1 VGGIA
6 GAAAVIAV
14 ITVVSRVV
22 GLGRWLAFSGSVGT
36 TCTGTAY
43 MTANVL
49 PNVLFEVVAGGA
61 LAASVVPLLAAP
73 LVRRDR
79 AAVDRTASALLTWA
93 VVVLLPLSVL
103 LGVLARPLV
112 SLFPV
117 EQSGVAGC
125 SWTTD
130 AAARMLVVFAPQVVL
145 YGVGIVLSGVL
156 QAHRRFAAPAAA
168 PLLSSLV
175 VIASYLV
182 YGSMTAQ
189 LANGVDGSGDAVPS
203 RASELVL
210 SVGTTLGVVALSLPL
225 LVPVARSGVRLR
237 PTLSFPAGVA
247 RRARGLAAAGLAGLV
262 AQQAIVV
269 LTLRLSNAHGGTGA
283 ITVYQYV
290 QAVYL
295 LPYAVLAVPLAVAAF
310 PQLSE
315 RAAADDP
322 AGYAGTLARSTRAVL
337 VAAALG
343 VCVLIAVAPAVG
355 SFFGAIDAGQD
366 AAGRAALRALA
377 PALTAFAPGLLGFC
391 LVAHLGRALFAV
403 GRARVAALATVGGW
417 SVAGVLSVVLVV
429 GASDGRA
436 DPGAT
441 LVGLGVASS
450 VGMGVAG
457 IGLLVG
463 CRRVRVAGRVPDG
476 LLAGL
481 PRAVVSVAVAGS
493 LATLIGRVVTDALLH
508 HRTVPGG
515 AVVAAL
521 AAGVAGAVV
530 ALAVLLGGLAVADG
544 GDLRAVLRR
553 RTTPV
558 TGDVATGEAAPSGQ
572 PGGGGSSP

>member
-1 VGGIA
+1 VSRRVLRGVA

-43 MTANVL
+43 MTANLL

-79 AAVDRTASALLTWA
+79 AEVDRTASALLTWA
-93 VVVLLPLSVL
+93 VVTLLPLSLL
-103 LGVLARPLV
+103 LGVLARPIV
-112 SLFPV
+112 GLFPI
-117 EQSGVAGC
+117 EQQGAAGC

-145 YGVGIVLSGVL
+145 YGIGIVLAGVL

-168 PLLSSLV
+168 PLLSSVV

-182 YGSMTAQ
+182 FGSM
-189 LANGVDGSGDAVPS
+189 VDSVS
-203 RASELVL
+203 RASDGMPPRRAELVL

-225 LVPVARSGVRLR
+225 LVPIARCGVRLR
-237 PTLSFPAGVA
+237 PTLSFPPGVA
-247 RRARGLAAAGLAGLV
+247 RRARGLAVAGLAGLV
-262 AQQAIVV
+262 AQQAIVL

-310 PQLSE
+310 PTLSE
-315 RAAADDP
+315 RAAAADP
-322 AGYAGTLARSTRAVL
+322 LGYASTLARSTRAVL
-337 VAAALG
+337 VAASIG

-355 SFFGAIDAGQD
+355 AFFMAIDAGQG
-366 AAGRAALRALA
+366 ASGSLALSALS

-403 GRARVAALATVGGW
+403 GRARWAAGATVGGW
-417 SVAGVLSVVLVV
+417 AVAGVLSLLLVL
-429 GASDGRA
+429 GWTGDRA
-436 DPGAT
+436 DPAAT
-441 LVGLGVASS
+441 LVGLGIASS
-450 VGMGVAG
+450 VGLGVAG
-457 IGLLVG
+457 LGLLAGARRARVG
-463 CRRVRVAGRVPDG
+463 GAVPDG

-481 PRAVVSVAVAGS
+481 PRTALAIAAAGAAATVVGRAATDAMLGQGGSTLGGPVLTGLVAGVVGTG
-493 LATLIGRVVTDALLH
+493 AT
-508 HRTVPGG
+508 
-515 AVVAAL
+515 
-521 AAGVAGAVV
+521 
-530 ALAVLLGGLAVADG
+530 LAVLLAGLAVSDG
-544 GDLRAVLRR
+544 ADLRAILTRR
-553 RTTPV
+553 
-558 TGDVATGEAAPSGQ
+558 GA
-572 PGGGGSSP
+572 GSRS

>member
-1 VGGIA
+1 VLGGIA
-6 GAAAVIAV
+6 GAAALIAV

-43 MTANVL
+43 MTANLL

-79 AAVDRTASALLTWA
+79 AEVDRTASALLTWA
-93 VVVLLPLSVL
+93 VVTLLPLSLL

-112 SLFPV
+112 GLFPV
-117 EQSGVAGC
+117 EQSGAAGC

-145 YGVGIVLSGVL
+145 YGIGIVLAGVL

-168 PLLSSLV
+168 PLLSSVV

-182 YGSMTAQ
+182 FGSM
-189 LANGVDGSGDAVPS
+189 VDSLS
-203 RASELVL
+203 RAADGMPPRSAELVL

-225 LVPVARSGVRLR
+225 LVPIARCGVRLR

-247 RRARGLAAAGLAGLV
+247 GRARGLAAAGLAGLV
-262 AQQAIVV
+262 AQQGIVL
-269 LTLRLSNAHGGTGA
+269 LTLRLSNSHGGTGA

-295 LPYAVLAVPLAVAAF
+295 LPYAVLAVPLAIAAF

-315 RAAADDP
+315 RAAAGDG
-322 AGYAGTLARSTRAVL
+322 AGYAATLARSTRAVL
-337 VAAALG
+337 VAASLG
-343 VCVLIAVAPAVG
+343 VCVLVAVAPAVG
-355 SFFGAIDAGQD
+355 AFFTAIDAGQD
-366 AAGRAALRALA
+366 ASGSAALSALS
-377 PALTAFAPGLLGFC
+377 PALTAFAPGLVGFC

-403 GRARVAALATVGGW
+403 GHARWAATATVGGW
-417 SVAGVLSVVLVV
+417 TVAGALSVLLVL
-429 GASDGRA
+429 GGTDGGA
-436 DPGAT
+436 DPRTT
-441 LVGLGVASS
+441 LVGLGAASS
-450 VGMGVAG
+450 LGMGVAG
-457 IGLLVG
+457 LGLLAGARRARVG
-463 CRRVRVAGRVPDG
+463 GAVPQG

-481 PRAVVSVAVAGS
+481 PRA
-493 LATLIGRVVTDALLH
+493 
-508 HRTVPGG
+508 
-515 AVVAAL
+515 
-521 AAGVAGAVV
+521 
-530 ALAVLLGGLAVADG
+530 ALAVAAAGTVGTVAGRLSTDAVLGQGAGALGGPLLVALVAGLIGTVATLAVVLVGLALTDG
-544 GDLRAVLRR
+544 ADLRAVLSRR
-553 RTTPV
+553 PGPMAAEPGARGPSTV
-558 TGDVATGEAAPSGQ
+558 GAGEAGSGL
-572 PGGGGSSP
+572 

>member
-1 VGGIA
+1 MAGGIA
-6 GAAAVIAV
+6 GAAALIAV

-112 SLFPV
+112 ELFPV
-117 EQSGVAGC
+117 EQSGVSGC

-145 YGVGIVLSGVL
+145 YGIGIVLSGVL

-175 VIASYLV
+175 VIGSYLV
-182 YGSMTAQ
+182 YRAMVQ
-189 LANGVDGSGDAVPS
+189 GVDRTSASAPS

-237 PTLSFPAGVA
+237 PTLSFPTGVA

-315 RAAADDP
+315 RAAAGDP
-322 AGYAGTLARSTRAVL
+322 AGYAVTLARSTRAVL
-337 VAAALG
+337 VAASLG
-343 VCVLIAVAPAVG
+343 VCVLVAVAPAVG

-366 AAGRAALRALA
+366 AAGRDALRALA

-417 SVAGVLSVVLVV
+417 LVAGVLSVVLVV
-429 GASDGRA
+429 GAGDGGA
-436 DPGAT
+436 DPRST
-441 LVGLGVASS
+441 LHGLGVASS
-450 VGMGVAG
+450 VGMSVAG
-457 IGLLVG
+457 VGLLAG
-463 CRRVRVAGRVPDG
+463 CRRVRVAGQVPEG

-481 PRAVVSVAVAGS
+481 PRALVAVVVTGTG
-493 LATLIGRVVTDALLH
+493 ATLLGRLVTDAVL
-508 HRTVPGG
+508 RAAAPGG
-515 AVVAAL
+515 AVAIAL
-521 AAGVAGAVV
+521 VAGVAGALV
-530 ALAVLLGGLAVADG
+530 ALAVVLAGLTVTDG
-544 GDLRAVLRR
+544 ADLRAVLRR
-553 RTTPV
+553 RATPV
-558 TGDVATGEAAPSGQ
+558 GSEITDVPAAPTAE
-572 PGGGGSSP
+572 PGGGGSSA